1 MDNLDKK
8 ALTELMANG
17 RITWA
22 ELASRMDLSSPAA
35 ADRVRRLED
44 KGIIKGYHAEVDP
57 EKVGYGL
64 TAFIFITLERPEHT
78 SEFLSLITN
87 ISEIQECHHI
97 TGEDNYLVK
106 VRCHGTRDL
115 DRIITTELRGLHG
128 VVKTKTVIVLD
139 TQKETTTVPL
149 KSIDDK

>member
-1 MDNLDKK
+1 M
-8 ALTELMANG
+8 
-17 RITWA
+17 
-22 ELASRMDLSSPAA
+22 
-35 ADRVRRLED
+35 
-44 KGIIKGYHAEVDP
+44 
-57 EKVGYGL
+57 

>member
-78 SEFLSLITN
+78 SEFLNLITN

-149 KSIDDK
+149 KSIDEK

>member
-1 MDNLDKK
+1 MDDLDKK
-8 ALTELMANG
+8 ALSELMAHG

-44 KGIIKGYHAEVDP
+44 KGIIKGYHAEIDP

-78 SEFLSLITN
+78 DEFLHLIKE
-87 ISEIQECHHI
+87 IPEIQECHHI

-115 DRIITTELRGLHG
+115 DRIITTELRGMHG

-149 KSIDDK
+149 KSNDE

>member
-44 KGIIKGYHAEVDP
+44 KGIIKATMP
-57 EKVGYGL
+57 KL
-64 TAFIFITLERPEHT
+64 TPKKLA
-78 SEFLSLITN
+78 
-87 ISEIQECHHI
+87 
-97 TGEDNYLVK
+97 
-106 VRCHGTRDL
+106 
-115 DRIITTELRGLHG
+115 
-128 VVKTKTVIVLD
+128 TV
-139 TQKETTTVPL
+139 
-149 KSIDDK
+149 

>member
-1 MDNLDKK
+1 MDDLDKK
-8 ALTELMANG
+8 ALSELMAHG

-44 KGIIKGYHAEVDP
+44 KGIIKGYHAEIDP

-78 SEFLSLITN
+78 TEFLHLIKE
-87 ISEIQECHHI
+87 IPEIQECHHI

-115 DRIITTELRGLHG
+115 DRIITTELRGMHG

-149 KSIDDK
+149 KSNDE

>member
-8 ALTELMANG
+8 ALTELMTNG

-78 SEFLSLITN
+78 SEFLNLITN

-149 KSIDDK
+149 KSIDEN

>member
-1 MDNLDKK
+1 MDDLNKK
-8 ALTELMANG
+8 ALSELMAHG

-44 KGIIKGYHAEVDP
+44 KGIIKGYHAEIDP

-78 SEFLSLITN
+78 AEFLHLIKE
-87 ISEIQECHHI
+87 IPEIQECHHI

-115 DRIITTELRGLHG
+115 DRIITTELRGMHG

-149 KSIDDK
+149 KSNDE